1 MVRKVTYEG
10 RSTLKQMDDAF
21 THLNAVIIC
30 GQTGNEL
37 WPLVRRKTPRET
49 VVFPG
54 EDESLLASAIRR
66 AKPLTPY
73 PIIFVCPAQIESD
86 IRAGIATS
94 GLLRPDEYEI
104 VIDPEPRGTAF
115 TIALVAAM
123 LRRRDPNAVMLAM
136 PSHLMVDGDERW
148 DQAVGRGYRA
158 AETDLISVIGVPS
171 RESSSPHD
179 YIRPGREIK
188 GVPGVRVIADYL
200 SAPNPTQTTRYI
212 NLGHLWSTG
221 ILLMR
226 ASIALAQLIHVA
238 RHSYD
243 EGVTGLDR
251 VAETASFLASIERE
265 RWYTSEARSI
275 IESLPEADFTDAILA
290 NSEDTAVIPTS
301 INCTSISSLADFDD
315 MAVPDAEGNRVMG
328 RGFEIDS
335 TNTTIYN
342 DDRLTVTLGCDN
354 LIIVN
359 THDSVLVAAKDSL
372 DTLEDVLPAL
382 VEAGAWEADRSSV
395 SEHSWGRAM
404 TVFEGPSCTARLIEL
419 ICGKSIPEYARKSRT
434 ERWIVLDGG
443 ITCVDGYGTRR
454 ASTGEHLV
462 FKPNERHALLNS
474 SEETARLLCID
485 FYTQSEE
492 G

>member
-1 MVRKVTYEG
+1 
-10 RSTLKQMDDAF
+10 MDDAF

-30 GQTGNEL
+30 GQTGGEL
-37 WPLVRRKTPRET
+37 WPLVRRKAPRET

-66 AKPLTPY
+66 VKPLTPS

-115 TIALVAAM
+115 SIALVAAM

-158 AETDLISVIGVPS
+158 AETDLVAVIGVPS

-200 SAPNPTQTTRYI
+200 AAPNPTQTTRYI

-221 ILLMR
+221 ILIMR
-226 ASIALAQLIHVA
+226 ASIALAQLIYVA
-238 RHSYD
+238 KHSYD
-243 EGVTGLDR
+243 EGIAGLDR
-251 VAETASFLASIERE
+251 VAETASFLASIEQE
-265 RWYTSEARSI
+265 RWYTPEASSI
-275 IESLPEADFTDAILA
+275 IESLPTASFADAILSY
-290 NSEDTAVIPTS
+290 SEDTAVIPSS
-301 INCTSISSLADFDD
+301 ISCTSVSSLADFDD
-315 MAVPDAEGNRVMG
+315 MAVPDSEGNRVMG

-354 LIIVN
+354 LMIVN
-359 THDSVLVAAKDSL
+359 THDSVLVAAKDAL
-372 DTLEDVLPAL
+372 DTLGDVLPAL
-382 VEAGAWEADRSSV
+382 VDAGAWEADSSSV
-395 SEHSWGRAM
+395 SEHSWGRA
-404 TVFEGPSCTARLIEL
+404 TTIFASPSSTARLIEL
-419 ICGKSIPEYARKSRT
+419 IGGKSIPEYARKSRG
-434 ERWIVLDGG
+434 ERWIVLDGT
-443 ITCVDGYGTRR
+443 ITCVDGYGTRKV
-454 ASTGEHLV
+454 GIGDHLE
-462 FKPNERHALLNS
+462 FKPHERHALLNS
-474 SEETARLLCID
+474 SGETAQLLCID
-485 FYTQSEE
+485 FILAEE
-492 G
+492 RLV

>member
-1 MVRKVTYEG
+1 M
-10 RSTLKQMDDAF
+10 KQIDDAF
-21 THLNAVIIC
+21 THLNAVIVC

-66 AKPLTPY
+66 VKPLTPS

-86 IRAGIATS
+86 IRGGIATS

-115 TIALVAAM
+115 SISLVSAM
-123 LRRRDPNAVMLAM
+123 LRRRDPNAVVLAM

-148 DQAVGRGYRA
+148 EQAVARGYRA
-158 AETDLISVIGVPS
+158 AETDLVAVIGVPS

-200 SAPNPTQTTRYI
+200 SSPNPAQTTRYI

-238 RHSYD
+238 KHSYD
-243 EGVTGLDR
+243 ELVMGLDR

-265 RWYTSEARSI
+265 RWYTPEAREI
-275 IESLPEADFTDAILA
+275 IESLPEADFADAVLA
-290 NSEDTAVIPTS
+290 YSDDTAVIPTS
-301 INCTSISSLADFDD
+301 INCSGVTSLADFDD
-315 MAVPDAEGNRVMG
+315 MAMPDSEGNRVMG

-354 LIIVN
+354 LMVVN
-359 THDSVLVAAKDSL
+359 THDSVLVASKDSL
-372 DTLEDVLPAL
+372 DTLGDVLPAL

-395 SEHSWGRAM
+395 SEHSWGRA
-404 TVFEGPSCTARLIEL
+404 TSIFEGRTSTTRLIEL
-419 ICGKSIPEYARKSRT
+419 LAGKSIPEYARKRRT
-434 ERWIVLDGG
+434 ERWIVIDGA
-443 ITCVDGYGTRR
+443 ITCVDGYGTRV
-454 ASTGEHLV
+454 AQVGDHLE

-474 SEETARLLCID
+474 SEEAARLLCIE
-485 FYTQSEE
+485 F
-492 G
+492 